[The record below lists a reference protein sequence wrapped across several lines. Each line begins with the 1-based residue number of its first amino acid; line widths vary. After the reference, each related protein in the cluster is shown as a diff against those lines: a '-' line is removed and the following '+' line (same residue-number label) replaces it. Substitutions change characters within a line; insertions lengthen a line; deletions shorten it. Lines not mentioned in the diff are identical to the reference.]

1 MKITT
6 PLFEAGLKCIT
17 KCFLRSLGETGTGN
31 AYADW
36 VRTQAE
42 SYRNAGMKDL
52 MAGVA
57 DDEYIIGSP
66 GTGNWKT
73 AKWRLAVDLVAHAE
87 NLESSLHAVERAPSE
102 GRGQPGQFTSI
113 RFVFTNKLN
122 WDDKLLLAFD
132 ALVLSEMLGLKV
144 GLGKII
150 HGDNQATLKVKISAL
165 AGAVRKLTRAC

>member
-52 MAGVA
+52 MAGAA

-66 GTGNWKT
+66 GTENWKT
-73 AKWRLAVDLVAHAE
+73 AKWRLVVDLVVRAE
-87 NLESSLHAVERAPSE
+87 NLESSLHALERAPSE
-102 GRGQPGQFTSI
+102 ERGQSGQFTPI
-113 RFVFTNKLN
+113 RFVFTNKLTRIFI
-122 WDDKLLLAFD
+122 LCSF
-132 ALVLSEMLGLKV
+132 
-144 GLGKII
+144 IFI
-150 HGDNQATLKVKISAL
+150 HQHTIHPHFQNAI
-165 AGAVRKLTRAC
+165 